1 MIGFIIRWAIAIII
15 FLIGRYIG
23 RREKE
28 QEFEFLRCEA
38 ESDEEK
44 TKDDDN

>member
-1 MIGFIIRWAIAIII
+1 MIGFFIRWAIAIVI

-28 QEFEFLRCEA
+28 QEYELARY
-38 ESDEEK
+38 EEHDDSE